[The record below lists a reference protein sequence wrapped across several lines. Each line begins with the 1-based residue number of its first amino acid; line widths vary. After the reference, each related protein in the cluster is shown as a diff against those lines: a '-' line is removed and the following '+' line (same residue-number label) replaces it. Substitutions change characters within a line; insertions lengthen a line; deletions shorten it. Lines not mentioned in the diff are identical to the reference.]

1 MVEVVVAAAN
11 ERARPWRVAVQGAAA
26 LAAAM
31 GVGRFVYTPI
41 LPLMHA
47 QAGLTAQ
54 QGSALATANY
64 VGYLVGALLGIAAP
78 AAVRAQLTLRVSL
91 PVIAV
96 TLALMPTTH
105 DVAVWLV
112 LRLIAGAASALVFVA
127 AVNAV
132 LGALR
137 AHGQH
142 LIGWAFGGV
151 GAGIALSGLLVLAL
165 RGADGWRQAWWLAA
179 VLCLV
184 LTVPAWGLRPRDES
198 RAGAEG
204 GSGAGTGAEAE
215 PVSGA
220 RRRFGAVFAAYSLE
234 GVGYI
239 IAGTFLVAAIDQS
252 APRWAGTGAW
262 VLAGLA
268 ALPSSAL
275 WARLSQTRP
284 RTTLL
289 TAALLVQA
297 AGVALPALLGGIGAA
312 LVSAAAFGATF
323 VGISTLALA
332 EGSRLRVPRAVA
344 VLTTGYSVGQIVGP
358 LLVTPLLRTGYREA
372 LLAAAVILVAAA
384 LAVLPARG
392 GRTARDT
399 GRQGRSA
406 AALNRST
413 TAACGQGP
421 TR

>member
-1 MVEVVVAAAN
+1 MVAVVQ
-11 ERARPWRVAVQGAAA
+11 ETRAESVSAWRTTVQGATA

-47 QAGLTAQ
+47 QAGLSVQ

-64 VGYLVGALLGIAAP
+64 VGYLIGALLGIAAP
-78 AAVRAQLTLRVSL
+78 RAVRSRLTLRASL
-91 PVIAV
+91 LGIAA
-96 TLALMPTTH
+96 TLTLMPATES
-105 DVAVWLV
+105 VPAWLA
-112 LRLIAGAASALVFVA
+112 LRLIAGVASALVFVA

-142 LIGWAFGGV
+142 LTGWALGGV
-151 GAGIALSGLLVLAL
+151 GAGIALSGALVLAL
-165 RGADGWRQAWWLAA
+165 HGANDWRQAWWLAA
-179 VLCLV
+179 ALSVL
-184 LTVPAWGLRPRDES
+184 LTIPAWSLRMP
-198 RAGAEG
+198 AEHG
-204 GSGAGTGAEAE
+204 DDRTAANDSDSHTASDPAHE
-215 PVSGA
+215 
-220 RRRFGAVFAAYSLE
+220 RRRRHFASLFAAYSLE

-275 WARLSQTRP
+275 WARLSHTWSRP
-284 RTTLL
+284 TLL
-289 TAALLVQA
+289 AAALLIQA
-297 AGVALPALLGGIGAA
+297 AGVALPALVGGIGAA
-312 LVSAAAFGATF
+312 LISAAAFGATF

-332 EGSRLRVPRAVA
+332 EGTQLRVPRAVA
-344 VLTTGYSVGQIVGP
+344 ILTTGYSVGQIAGP
-358 LLVTPLLRTGYREA
+358 LLVTPLLHNGYHQA
-372 LLAAAVILVAAA
+372 LLIAALILIAAA
-384 LAVLPARG
+384 LAGALAIRPRG
-392 GRTARDT
+392 
-399 GRQGRSA
+399 
-406 AALNRST
+406 
-413 TAACGQGP
+413 